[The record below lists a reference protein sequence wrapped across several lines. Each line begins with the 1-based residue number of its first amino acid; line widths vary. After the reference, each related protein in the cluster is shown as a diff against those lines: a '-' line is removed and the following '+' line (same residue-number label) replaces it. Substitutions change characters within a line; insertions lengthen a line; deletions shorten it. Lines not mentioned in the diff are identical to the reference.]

1 MRNVTAILAAA
12 GTWAAAMFGS
22 ASAWAQPANK
32 AAAETTI
39 PGGTLLI
46 ISYGVLWVGLLAFI
60 GYLGWR
66 QRQLYDELD
75 DLERRLEETVDDPS
89 IDE

>member
-1 MRNVTAILAAA
+1 MRTFALKLA
-12 GTWAAAMFGS
+12 GWALLAVIAVPTTG
-22 ASAWAQPANK
+22 WAQPANK

-75 DLERRLEETVDDPS
+75 DLERRLEETVDEPS

>member
-1 MRNVTAILAAA
+1 MRSLTNICIGWVILAL
-12 GTWAAAMFGS
+12 TTLPS
-22 ASAWAQPANK
+22 TAWAQPANK

-39 PGGTLLI
+39 PGGTLVIL
-46 ISYGVLWVGLLAFI
+46 SYGILWVGLLAFI

-66 QRQLYDELD
+66 QTKLYDELD
-75 DLERRLEETVDDPS
+75 ELERRLEETVDEPS

>member
-1 MRNVTAILAAA
+1 
-12 GTWAAAMFGS
+12 
-22 ASAWAQPANK
+22 
-32 AAAETTI
+32 
-39 PGGTLLI
+39 LI

-75 DLERRLEETVDDPS
+75 DLERRLEEIVDEPS